1 MMKLKFDD
9 VFEYVRAGE
18 DDPRMRETLR
28 LSPDGP
34 ELLKQARFICKMMER
49 RAASPDIDT
58 EAARMSFGARDNL
71 ALYDDASLEAASETG
86 DSGEVYRLEVSR
98 SDERLPEVSRMLE
111 ESGRNIEELGELTI
125 TWESGQ
131 VIVSFSPSTSVMD
144 RFGKPYLLK
153 YMGYQQGIDG
163 IEIRGAGITMI
174 LPDVLATG
182 ESMSVHVTRGRNGPP
197 ERHLD
202 LIFMPD
208 SGPFSRLT
216 TDNSGLVEL
225 PVPDQ
230 SGTLR
235 FDTPTPQLLHIKIK
249 K

>member
-9 VFEYVRAGE
+9 VLEYVRAGE
-18 DDPRMRETLR
+18 DEPGMQKTIS

-34 ELLKQARFICKMMER
+34 ELLKQARFICKMMDR
-49 RAASPDIDT
+49 RSTSPDDDKL
-58 EAARMSFGARDNL
+58 AAEL
-71 ALYDDASLEAASETG
+71 SL
-86 DSGEVYRLEVSR
+86 DSGEMLGAREVASFSEPAKISESPGLYQQVVSR
-98 SDERLPEVSRMLE
+98 SDEQLPDVSQMLE
-111 ESGRNIEELGELTI
+111 ESGRNTEELGELTI
-125 TWESGQ
+125 AEENGQ
-131 VIVSFSPSTSVMD
+131 VTVSFSPSTRVMD

-153 YMGYQQGIDG
+153 YGAYQQGIDG

-174 LPDVLATG
+174 LPDVLSTG
-182 ESMSVHVTRGRNGPP
+182 ASMSVRVTRSHNRAP
-197 ERHLD
+197 EQSLD

-216 TDNSGLVEL
+216 TDDDGIAEL

-235 FDTPTPQLLHIKIK
+235 IDTPTPHLLHIKIK